1 LLPKALPVLFS
12 FQTEGLA
19 ILITYERYFSFVLQL
34 VLAMGL
40 CFEIPLIMVLL
51 AAMGL
56 TSPATL
62 NRFRRFALVLACVA
76 GALLSPGTDI
86 LSMVLMTVPILLL
99 YELGYVGT
107 WVVHRIRQRRLAS
120 AALLLLVALSGGSLS
135 AQEPV
140 RPKPPRKP
148 VPAAGAPQ
156 VVGGQALPGD
166 TTRPRPNQPV
176 DSAMARRLGLPTAPQ
191 RSFAPEDSTLTDLL
205 GRPGYLAT
213 RFRSDSAV
221 LFADERRIHLT
232 GEAMTQ
238 RGPTTLEAD
247 SIAYQEASCMIEASG
262 NPALFDRETVLTGA
276 GGIRYNTCIR
286 RGIVTDALT
295 SFPQEGTNWILRGNL
310 AQDSVSSRLYATKG
324 EISSC
329 DLPIPHYHFSAHEVK
344 WISKT
349 IMVARPAVLYVRDVP
364 VLWLPFVFQDGRE
377 GRRSGILVPRFGIN
391 DIVRQDPG
399 YDRHITNI
407 GYYWVPNEYVDV
419 AAKFDWYS
427 GQNIQYGAVAQYR
440 WLDRFMS
447 GRVAYNKLSEFDG
460 LRSTTIQWGHRQ
472 NFNLSTSLNL
482 DFNYASRGFVN
493 QRNSFDPAKTTQQI
507 TSAANFTKRFW
518 WGAVQLGGN
527 RRQNLSDNSVS
538 MELPSMAISPK
549 PLDIGRLVTWSP
561 GLTVRNSLQQDFP
574 LNAIKVDPSGGLDT
588 VGTRD
593 SRTTAIGLET
603 PLRIGGFAWRNSL
616 AYTDSKT
623 VGRVVTQGVKV
634 PDPANPGDSITVS
647 QVSTGDFATEFNWET
662 GVALPPLMRSTL
674 KLQPAVGVVNTTSGA
689 FAIRNARTNGDWV
702 TQGKRFSLGLSASPV
717 LFGFFPGVGPVQRI
731 RHSFSPVISYSLSPA
746 ADINPDFAKAVASP
760 GTTPKLRSDPT
771 QLLNV
776 GLSNNFEGK
785 TIKETTDSTGEPVIR
800 RFRLLGI
807 QTSAVQYDF
816 EQAKLPGRTGWRT
829 QTVSN
834 QFQSDLLSG
843 FSLSITHDLWD
854 GAVGSDTT
862 NFDLFLRSVSASA
875 AISGRTVKSVLRLFG
890 IGRPQPETGAEGPL
904 PTSYV
909 DQQNQYTRPPSFS
922 SYGED
927 PNTGFG
933 ARRGFTATV
942 NYSLSRDRTPGSE
955 ARKNL
960 GLSTSFMPTRLWQLA
975 WSTQY
980 NITDREFES
989 QVIRL
994 ERVLHEW
1001 RAAFNFVSSPNGNFG
1016 FFFSIHLTD
1025 LPDIKFDYNQDSFSN

>member
-1 LLPKALPVLFS
+1 
-12 FQTEGLA
+12 
-19 ILITYERYFSFVLQL
+19 
-34 VLAMGL
+34 
-40 CFEIPLIMVLL
+40 
-51 AAMGL
+51 
-56 TSPATL
+56 
-62 NRFRRFALVLACVA
+62 LACVA

-107 WVVHRIRQRRLAS
+107 WVVHRIRQRKLAS
-120 AALLLLVALSGGSLS
+120 AALILLVVLGGGSLG
-135 AQEPV
+135 AQEPA
-140 RPKPPRKP
+140 RPRPPKKP
-148 VPAAGAPQ
+148 VPAPGAPGTTGAP
-156 VVGGQALPGD
+156 VADGD

-176 DSAMARRLGLPTAPQ
+176 DSAMARRLGLPTAPS
-191 RSFAPEDSTLTDLL
+191 RSFAPDDSVLTRLL
-205 GRPGYLAT
+205 QRPGFHAT

-232 GEAMTQ
+232 GEAMTE
-238 RGPTTLEAD
+238 RGTTTLEAD
-247 SIAYQEASCMIEASG
+247 SIAYQEASCLIEARG
-262 NPALFDRETVLTGA
+262 DPALFDRETILTGA

-310 AQDSVSSRLYATKG
+310 AQDSVSSRLYASEG

-329 DLPIPHYHFSAHEVK
+329 DLPTPHYHFSAHEVK

-391 DIVRQDPG
+391 DILRQDPG

-407 GYYWVPNEYVDV
+407 GYYWAPNEYFDV

-427 GQNIQYGAVAQYR
+427 NQNIQYGAVGQYR
-440 WLDRFMS
+440 WLNRFVS
-447 GRVAYNKLSEFDG
+447 GRLAYNKLSEFDG
-460 LRSTTIQWGHRQ
+460 LQSTTIQWGHRQ
-472 NFNLSTSLNL
+472 NFSLSTSLNL

-493 QRNSFDPAKTTQQI
+493 QRNAFDPVQTTQQI

-538 MELPSMAISPK
+538 MELPSLAISPK
-549 PLDIGRLVTWSP
+549 PLDIGRHVTWYP
-561 GLTVRNSLQQDFP
+561 GLTMRNSLEQDFP
-574 LNAIKVDPSGGLDT
+574 LSPAAVKVDPSGGLDT

-593 SRTTAIGLET
+593 SRTTTIGLET

-616 AYTDSKT
+616 AYADRKT
-623 VGRVVTQGVKV
+623 VGRVVTQGVKI
-634 PDPANPGDSITVS
+634 PDPASPGDSITVS

-674 KLQPAVGVVNTTSGA
+674 KLQPAVGVVNTTGGA
-689 FAIRNARTNGDWV
+689 FAVRNARTNGDWV
-702 TQGKRFSLGLSASPV
+702 TQGKRFNFGLSASPV
-717 LFGFFPGVGPVQRI
+717 LFGFFPGIGPVQRI
-731 RHSFSPVISYSLSPA
+731 RHSLSPVITYSLSPA
-746 ADINPDFAKAVASP
+746 ADINPEYANAVAAP
-760 GTTPKLRSDPT
+760 GTAPRLRSDPT
-771 QLLNV
+771 QLLSV

-785 TIKETTDSTGEPVIR
+785 TIKETTDSAGEPVVR
-800 RFRLLGI
+800 RFRILGI

-834 QFQSDLLSG
+834 QLQSDLLTG
-843 FSLSITHDLWD
+843 FSLSLTHDLWD
-854 GAVGSDTT
+854 APVGSDTA
-862 NFDLFLRSVSASA
+862 NFDLFLRSVTASA

-890 IGRPQPETGAEGPL
+890 IGRAPPESAAEGPM
-904 PTSYV
+904 PSSYV
-909 DQQNQYTRPPSFS
+909 DHQNQYTRPPSFS
-922 SYGED
+922 NYEGESGM
-927 PNTGFG
+927 GFA
-933 ARRGFTATV
+933 ARRGFTATL
-942 NYSLSRDRTPGSE
+942 NYSLSRDRSPGSE

-960 GLSTSFMPTRLWQLA
+960 GLATSFMPTRLWQVA

-994 ERVLHEW
+994 ERILHEW
-1001 RAAFNFVSSPNGNFG
+1001 RASFNFTSSPNGNFG

-1025 LPDIKFDYNQDSFSN
+1025 LPDIKFDYNQNSFD